1 MATIEYKCPNCAAP
15 LVFDAT
21 KKLIKCD
28 FCDSEFAPR
37 LIEDESVAKPSKHV
51 NSRIDDQ
58 YIEGEKAEVYWM
70 KLDAKTA
77 GYSCPSCGGAI
88 ICTENSA
95 ALFCPYCGN
104 PAIIESALEGEFRP
118 DYIIPF
124 SKTKDQAKSA
134 YKQFVTKYKYLPKE
148 FKESHAPEK
157 ITGIYVPYHLMSCR
171 ISASAVYSGE
181 TSESWT
187 VGNIRYTKT
196 KYYEHKRAGSMSFY
210 NVPSDASASIDDAYM
225 ESIEPFDYNKIEPF
239 KAVYLSGYLA
249 DRYDQTADQCAGKID
264 ERVKGTITKQ
274 LKKSVT
280 DLGYEN
286 VNVKSHGENIT
297 NRTFSYA
304 LFPLWLLR
312 TKYKDQFYYFAMN
325 GQTGKVAG
333 KLPVDKAKINL
344 TALALSL
351 LGILIGLV
359 FYLLDDHNLIGG
371 IIAFII
377 SALVIFFV
385 SRGSMIRKASNV
397 SPKYDADYYQD
408 APAKI
413 SVNTDTYLSSKTT
426 SVRIRDD

>member
-1 MATIEYKCPNCAAP
+1 
-15 LVFDAT
+15 
-21 KKLIKCD
+21 
-28 FCDSEFAPR
+28 
-37 LIEDESVAKPSKHV
+37 
-51 NSRIDDQ
+51 
-58 YIEGEKAEVYWM
+58 
-70 KLDAKTA
+70 
-77 GYSCPSCGGAI
+77 
-88 ICTENSA
+88 
-95 ALFCPYCGN
+95 
-104 PAIIESALEGEFRP
+104 
-118 DYIIPF
+118 
-124 SKTKDQAKSA
+124 
-134 YKQFVTKYKYLPKE
+134 
-148 FKESHAPEK
+148 
-157 ITGIYVPYHLMSCR
+157 
-171 ISASAVYSGE
+171 
-181 TSESWT
+181 
-187 VGNIRYTKT
+187 
-196 KYYEHKRAGSMSFY
+196 MSFY

-351 LGILIGLV
+351 LGILIGLG
-359 FYLLDDHNLIGG
+359 FYLFDDHNLIGG

-377 SALVIFFV
+377 SALVIFFA

-397 SPKYDADYYQD
+397 SQKYDADYYQD